1 MTQHGIINAMSVD
14 VEDYFQVSAFE
25 PYVPR
30 EDWPRRAPRVEAN
43 VDRILSLFDEH
54 EVKGTFF
61 TLGWVAERFPGMVRR
76 IVSEGHE
83 LASHGWSHVRVTQ
96 QNPREFREDVTR
108 TKKTLEDLSGQG
120 ILGYRAASYSV
131 GRDNLWALD
140 VLRET
145 GHKYSSSIF
154 PIKHDLYGMP
164 EAPRF
169 AYHPGEGGFVEFP
182 MTTVRI
188 AQRNFPCAGGGWFR
202 LVPYPGMRWAMRRV
216 NRRDKQPV
224 IFYFHPWEIDPG
236 QPRIAG
242 LDAKT
247 SFRHYLNLR
256 RTERR
261 LQRLLKDFRW
271 GRMADLLS
279 RVETGSD
286 PAPVV
291 SLEGI

>member
-1 MTQHGIINAMSVD
+1 MNHRGILNAMSVD

-25 PYVPR
+25 RYVPR
-30 EDWPRRAPRVEAN
+30 HDWPHRPTRVEAN
-43 VDRILSLFDEH
+43 VDKILSLFDEH
-54 EVKGTFF
+54 GVKGTFF
-61 TLGWVAERFPGMVRR
+61 TLGWIAERFPAMVRR
-76 IVSEGHE
+76 IASEGHE
-83 LASHGWSHVRVTQ
+83 VASHGWSHVRVTQ
-96 QNPREFREDVTR
+96 QTPEEFREDVTR
-108 TKKTLEDLSGQG
+108 TKKMLEDVSGQG

-169 AYHPGEGGFVEFP
+169 AYHPGEGDFIEFP

-216 NRRDKQPV
+216 NGRDKQPV
-224 IFYFHPWEIDPG
+224 IFYFHPWEIDPD
-236 QPRIAG
+236 QPRVAG

-247 SFRHYLNLR
+247 SFRHYLNLK

-261 LQRLLKDFRW
+261 LKCLLNDFHW

-279 RVETGSD
+279 SVKADSD
-286 PAPVV
+286 RA
-291 SLEGI
+291 SSFSFERT

>member
-1 MTQHGIINAMSVD
+1 MNHRGILNAMSVD

-25 PYVPR
+25 RYVPR
-30 EDWPRRAPRVEAN
+30 HDWPHRPTRVEAN
-43 VDRILSLFDEH
+43 VDKILSWFDEH

-61 TLGWVAERFPGMVRR
+61 TLGWIAERFPAMVRR
-76 IVSEGHE
+76 IASEGHE
-83 LASHGWSHVRVTQ
+83 VSSHCWSHVRVTQ
-96 QNPREFREDVTR
+96 QTPEEFREDVTR
-108 TKKTLEDLSGQG
+108 TKKMLEDVSGQG

-169 AYHPGEGGFVEFP
+169 AYHPGEGDFIEFP

-216 NRRDKQPV
+216 NGRDKQPV
-224 IFYFHPWEIDPG
+224 IFYFHPWEIDPD
-236 QPRIAG
+236 QPRVAG

-247 SFRHYLNLR
+247 SFRHYLNLK

-261 LQRLLKDFRW
+261 LKCLLNDFHW

-279 RVETGSD
+279 SVKAGSD
-286 PAPVV
+286 RA
-291 SLEGI
+291 SSFSFERT